1 MQKRT
6 LSLIVVV
13 AVLALSVSARALD
26 EQRPLTGTMEG
37 YDEYGLPGSCG
48 GGLGLPL
55 TSTGTGQVAHFGKAV
70 MVSPVCLAADFSVI
84 GEWRFTITG
93 ANGDAISGVV
103 TGWVFTSYGFDL
115 FATITE
121 GTGRFAGAT
130 GDLTFPTLS
139 NGTGVWSSTIE
150 GWISY

>member
-6 LSLIVVV
+6 LSLIV
-13 AVLALSVSARALD
+13 ALTVLVLSVPARALD
-26 EQRPLTGTMEG
+26 EQRPVTGTLDG

-48 GGLGLPL
+48 GGLGFTL
-55 TSTGTGQVAHFGKAV
+55 TSTAFGQVAHLGRAV
-70 MVSPVCLAADFSVI
+70 MVSPVCLASDYSVI

-93 ANGDAISGVV
+93 ANGDTVSGVV
-103 TGWVFTSYGFDL
+103 TDWAYTSYGFDL
-115 FATITE
+115 FATVTG
-121 GTGRFAGAT
+121 GTGRFDGAT

-139 NGTGVWSSTIE
+139 SGTGVWSSTIE